1 MSKSLDLINSYTP
14 KCEQE
19 ESDIKIINEAEE
31 INGEILTRNNK
42 FGHLTSSVFVVNKDR
57 TKLLCVYHNIYK
69 SWSWIGGHVDGD
81 DDLLYVAEKELKEE
95 TSLENF
101 KFVSNEPLTIDVL
114 TVFGHTRKGEYVS
127 AHLHYNVT
135 FLIEADENDYTH
147 IQEEENSEVAWMEFD
162 RFLDE
167 CTEPH
172 MIPVYKKCIE
182 RCKKL

>member
-1 MSKSLDLINSYTP
+1 MSKSLDLINKYEP
-14 KCEQE
+14 KNEQE
-19 ESDIKIINEAEE
+19 IADIKLINEAEKVC
-31 INGEILTRNNK
+31 GEILTRNNK

-57 TKLLCVYHNIYK
+57 TKVLCVYHNIYK
-69 SWSWIGGHVDGD
+69 SWSWIGGHADGD

-95 TSLENF
+95 TSLEEF
-101 KFVSNEPLTIDVL
+101 VFVSNVPLTVDAL

-135 FLIEADENDYTH
+135 FLVEADEKSYTH
-147 IQEEENSEVAWMEFD
+147 IQEDENSGVAWIEFEK
-162 RFLDE
+162 FLE
-167 CTEPH
+167 VCTEPH